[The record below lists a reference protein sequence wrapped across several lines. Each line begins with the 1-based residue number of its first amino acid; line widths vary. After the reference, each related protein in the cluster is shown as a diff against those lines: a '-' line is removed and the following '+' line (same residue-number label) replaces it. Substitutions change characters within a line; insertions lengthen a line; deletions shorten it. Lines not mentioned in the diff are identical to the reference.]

1 MIRFL
6 FHSHGMF
13 FVMAIF
19 LNQEKTHA
27 RVEFEE
33 ALDFVQIGIFFFLI
47 YFGMY
52 FLPALNL
59 GARDALAR
67 EMTVVSCV
75 DAGIILLAVVQW
87 RRGVST
93 QARKLFGD

>member
-1 MIRFL
+1 
-6 FHSHGMF
+6 
-13 FVMAIF
+13 
-19 LNQEKTHA
+19 
-27 RVEFEE
+27 
-33 ALDFVQIGIFFFLI
+33 
-47 YFGMY
+47 MY